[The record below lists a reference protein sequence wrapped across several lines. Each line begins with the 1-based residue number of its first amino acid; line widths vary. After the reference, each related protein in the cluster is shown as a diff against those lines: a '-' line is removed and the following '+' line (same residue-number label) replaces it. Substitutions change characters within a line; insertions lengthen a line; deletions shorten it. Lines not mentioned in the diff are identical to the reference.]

1 MKQLAT
7 WIVLSVAC
15 PALVAAA
22 GKNLYAAANGG
33 FDKNVA
39 GWSEPITGEVRH
51 DPAAGEPGPGA
62 LAASAPSGSF
72 SVEGPCVAVAPS
84 TDYTASVRVRPA
96 GGTIYVCGLSSFEH
110 SDASCGEGLNP
121 FLAMARPLDEGWQ
134 TVTATG
140 TTGEAT
146 RSLRLLL
153 NCSGEP
159 GFAAR
164 FDDVVLAATP

>member
-1 MKQLAT
+1 MKQLVA
-7 WIVLSVAC
+7 WIVLSIA
-15 PALVAAA
+15 PPTFAATV

-33 FDKNVA
+33 FDKDVA

-51 DPAAGEPGPGA
+51 DPAIGEPGPGA

-72 SVEGPCVAVAPS
+72 SVEGPCVAVTPS
-84 TDYTASVRVRPA
+84 TAYTASVRVRPA

-110 SDASCGEGLNP
+110 SDAKCEEGMNP
-121 FLAMARPLDEGWQ
+121 FLAMARPLDDGWQ
-134 TVTATG
+134 TVSATG

-159 GFAAR
+159 GFSVR
-164 FDDVVLAATP
+164 FDDVVLTTP